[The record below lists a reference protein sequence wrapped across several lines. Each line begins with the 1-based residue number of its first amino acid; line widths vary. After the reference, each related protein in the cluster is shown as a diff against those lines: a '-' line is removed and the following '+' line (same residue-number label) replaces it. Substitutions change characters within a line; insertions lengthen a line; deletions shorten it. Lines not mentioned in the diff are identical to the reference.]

1 MTQGLQLRYWSSPA
15 DPSTRAVEVCQGS
28 VEGKSFWV
36 ALGRLAREIEGT
48 AFLIVRVDEVDCA
61 QIHQAID
68 AFQRTAS
75 GTRLCLAG
83 THSTLT
89 RLGSD
94 PFDSDR
100 VGWMLDDIDVTT
112 PWSEIVSNRIEAI
125 RFCSDFV
132 GRAGRNLRLR
142 LVLEAMLLLAR
153 DLGLCSLGSDDVPGG
168 ERSLTICRSL
178 VRDPCPL
185 LPERE
190 PYMDPAAARPSRGV
204 DEPPQGIWHRHRRT
218 LPIVHPHRFR
228 STARVQHARLV
239 TPLQGDVGFEAAPT
253 RLSHVVLR
261 QHIARVL
268 QLLQEVA
275 ERIHD
280 HWPLSRGVW
289 RARHPMQPLDADDLQ
304 VAKIDGVVDMAHR
317 IHVAPADR
325 DHHLQRQLLRLGK
338 FESHVAHQSR
348 RNVELAVQPVD
359 QRPQPLHLAFHN
371 RDPRPQRRDLAHRN
385 DRLAV
390 ACRCER

>member
-15 DPSTRAVEVCQGS
+15 DQSTRAVEVCQGS

-153 DLGLCSLGSDDVPGG
+153 DLGLCSLGSDDVPSDGLRG
-168 ERSLTICRSL
+168 RAQFDYMPLPRARSMP
-178 VRDPCPL
+178 V
-185 LPERE
+185 
-190 PYMDPAAARPSRGV
+190 AARAGTLHGSRGS
-204 DEPPQGIWHRHRRT
+204 QAI
-218 LPIVHPHRFR
+218 
-228 STARVQHARLV
+228 
-239 TPLQGDVGFEAAPT
+239 T
-253 RLSHVVLR
+253 RGR
-261 QHIARVL
+261 
-268 QLLQEVA
+268 
-275 ERIHD
+275 
-280 HWPLSRGVW
+280 
-289 RARHPMQPLDADDLQ
+289 
-304 VAKIDGVVDMAHR
+304 
-317 IHVAPADR
+317 
-325 DHHLQRQLLRLGK
+325 
-338 FESHVAHQSR
+338 
-348 RNVELAVQPVD
+348 
-359 QRPQPLHLAFHN
+359 
-371 RDPRPQRRDLAHRN
+371 
-385 DRLAV
+385 
-390 ACRCER
+390 